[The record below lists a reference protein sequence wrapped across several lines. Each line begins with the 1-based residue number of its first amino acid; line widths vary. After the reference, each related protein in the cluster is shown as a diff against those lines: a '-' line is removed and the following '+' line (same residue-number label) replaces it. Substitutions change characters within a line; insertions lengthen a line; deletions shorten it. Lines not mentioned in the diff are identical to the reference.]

1 MATID
6 ADGVLNVFEMRT
18 GSALLSTKL
27 SCSANQIQFS
37 PFGDV
42 IVVASSD
49 NKVKL
54 VDATSGKLLSEV
66 RALHI
71 SRPLLHP
78 LTHAARRAYRC
89 CRGRR
94 L

>member
-1 MATID
+1 M
-6 ADGVLNVFEMRT
+6 LNVYEMRT

-54 VDATSGKLLSEV
+54 IDVSSGKLLSEV
-66 RALHI
+66 WHSIVWCGVTGNNLN
-71 SRPLLHP
+71 
-78 LTHAARRAYRC
+78 
-89 CRGRR
+89 GD
-94 L
+94 